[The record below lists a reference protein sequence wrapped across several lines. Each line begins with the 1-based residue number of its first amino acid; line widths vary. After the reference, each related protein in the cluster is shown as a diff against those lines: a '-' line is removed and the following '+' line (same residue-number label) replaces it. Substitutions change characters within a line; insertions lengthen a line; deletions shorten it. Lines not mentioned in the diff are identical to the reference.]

1 MIKIENPIEVLYLS
15 MADAYQKGI
24 STHEWRKCLTRDTAF
39 CRQLSEEGM
48 LKKVREANKIN
59 ALRELGW
66 N

>member
-1 MIKIENPIEVLYLS
+1 MIKIEDPREVLYLS

-24 STHEWRKCLTRDTAF
+24 SPSEWRKCQTKDTAF

-48 LKKVREANKIN
+48 LKKVREANKQN

-66 N
+66 K